1 MVSRIVPLRFL
12 DTALAL
18 GRRASFR
25 TAAVL
30 LGVLGFASGSLP
42 LLDAPG
48 YELAMAGALAAV
60 LLGGP
65 AGIAAARIERL
76 RPEPS
81 PGAAAAAASLVLAV
95 FLAILLA
102 GSALRAALG
111 PCRVLSQAGLFPVL
125 ALPSAALSA
134 SAAAAAGFAA
144 GGRRLPAALLYAA
157 AVALTLA
164 ATLAAAY
171 RGPAAFALD
180 PFLGVWPGPL
190 YDEAI
195 GVDARMALFRLESVG
210 LAVVVAAAAET
221 AARAGRRAGARALA
235 APVLALL
242 AAASA
247 TAACRTARADLGLA
261 GDRSAIAR
269 TLAGRRA
276 GTSCTMI
283 FAAEKAAAA
292 ADALLADC
300 EFHAADV
307 ARALG
312 LAASPHVTVYVHR
325 SGAEKRRLVGAAGT
339 DFAKPWL
346 GEIHVVDGPLPI
358 PVLRHE
364 MVHAVGAAVAGGLL
378 GVPARAAVFV
388 QAGLVEGLAVALEGP
403 RGPWTTHEW
412 ARAMRDLGMLPDVAA
427 LVGPAG
433 FLGAAP
439 ARGYAAAGS
448 FMAFLLERRG
458 PGPVAALYRTG
469 DFDASLGATLPEL
482 AAEWS
487 RFLDTV
493 EVPAPLAVSARQRFA
508 RPSLFARRCAR
519 EAAGLEREAASL
531 ASKGRAAEACE
542 RWRRSATL
550 SRTPAPLLLA
560 GNALAAQGDLAGAEA
575 AYREAEAA
583 ATPDDR
589 AFRLAL
595 VASLGDLAWRRGDR
609 TEAGARYAAAL
620 AGDPDRTESRLL
632 HAKLAAL
639 STPEIEEPVRSWVLG
654 TSDPSVALASLA
666 RSRHPLAAYLV
677 GRMRLAGGEAA
688 AALPDLERAAAG
700 GLPAPIALE
709 ARFLVAQARCA
720 TGDRAG
726 GEAGLSALAGG
737 AERAADRERAEMEL
751 RRCAFEAGAR

>member
-12 DTALAL
+12 DTAIAL
-18 GRRASFR
+18 GRRAWCR
-25 TAAVL
+25 AAAVL
-30 LGVLGFASGSLP
+30 LAVLGFASGSLP

-48 YELAMAGALAAV
+48 YELGMAGALAAV

-76 RPEPS
+76 RPDPS
-81 PGAAAAAASLVLAV
+81 PAAAAGASSLVLAA
-95 FLAILLA
+95 LLGILFA

-111 PCRVLSQAGLFPVL
+111 PCRVLSQAGLYPVL

-134 SAAAAAGFAA
+134 SVAAAAGFATR
-144 GGRRLPAALLYAA
+144 GRRLPAALLFAV
-157 AVALTLA
+157 AVALALA
-164 ATLAAAY
+164 ASLAAAY
-171 RGPAAFALD
+171 RGPAAFVLD

-195 GVDARMALFRLESVG
+195 GLDARMALFRLET
-210 LAVVVAAAAET
+210 LALAAAAAAAAE
-221 AARAGRRAGARALA
+221 AAVRAGRRAGARAVASPLLVLLA
-235 APVLALL
+235 AV

-247 TAACRTARADLGLA
+247 CRAALAGLGLS
-261 GDRSAIAR
+261 GDRSALAR
-269 TLAGRRA
+269 TLSGRRA
-276 GTSCTMI
+276 GTACTI
-283 FAAEKAAAA
+283 LFAAEKPAAA

-312 LAASPHVTVYVHR
+312 LPAPPAVTVYVHR
-325 SGAEKRRLVGAAGT
+325 SAAEKRRLVGAAGT

-346 GEIHVVDGPLPI
+346 GEIHVVDGPLPL

-364 MVHAVGAAVAGGLL
+364 LVHAVGATVAGGPL
-378 GVPARAAVFV
+378 GVPARAIVLV
-388 QAGLVEGLAVALEGP
+388 RAGLVEGLAVALDAP

-427 LVGPAG
+427 LIGPVG

-448 FMAFLLERRG
+448 FVAFLLERRG

-469 DFDASLGATLPEL
+469 DFEASLGATLPEL

-487 RFLDTV
+487 RFLDGV
-493 EVPAPLAVSARQRFA
+493 EVPAPLAASARERFA

-519 EAAGLEREAASL
+519 ESAALEREAASL
-531 ASKGRAAEACE
+531 ASGGLVAEACD
-542 RWRRSATL
+542 RWRRSAAL
-550 SRTPAPLLLA
+550 SGTPAPLRAA
-560 GNALAAQGDLAGAEA
+560 GDALAARGDLAGAEA

-583 ATPDDR
+583 AAPDDR

-595 VASLGDLAWRRGDR
+595 AASFGDLAWRRGDR
-609 TEAGARYAAAL
+609 AEAGARFAAAL
-620 AGDPDRTESRLL
+620 AGEPDRGESRLL
-632 HAKLAAL
+632 QAKLVAL
-639 STPEIEEPVRSWVLG
+639 ATPEIEEPVRSWVLG

-666 RSRHPLAAYLV
+666 RTRLPLAAYLV
-677 GRMRLAGGEAA
+677 GRTLLARGEAA
-688 AALPDLERAAAG
+688 AALPDLERAAADE
-700 GLPAPIALE
+700 LPAALALE

-720 TGDRAG
+720 AGDRAG
-726 GEAGLSALAGG
+726 GEAGLSALARG